1 MKGNKAMPQ
10 QPPQLVW
17 RFIRF
22 KERFSPEGTEFL
34 RIPIEPLNDDQA
46 DYLLAVKQLG
56 HGENNMRLYGAVLA
70 LLRRLPATEQGMQG
84 HLIDAAG
91 QPVRTSSMNSWLRLD
106 VPVVEGMLAK
116 FKDLGLLEQVEL
128 PLE

>member
-1 MKGNKAMPQ
+1 MPQ

-34 RIPIEPLNDDQA
+34 RIPIVPLNKDQS
-46 DYLLAVKQLG
+46 DYLLAVKQLD
-56 HGENNMRLYGAVLA
+56 HGLNNMRLYGAFIV

-84 HLIDAAG
+84 YLVDPTG
-91 QPVRTSSMNSWLRLD
+91 QPVSTSAMSSWLRLD
-106 VPVVEGMLAK
+106 VSVFEEMLAK
-116 FKDLGLLEQVEL
+116 LKNLGLLEQVEL